1 MDGRS
6 FRESLRRLRLFA
18 GEAELT
24 AEKVSQIVQPF
35 IEEWRPVRVPN
46 VKDARVPTDPEFSL
60 SESALGDLTAR
71 IRAVGMNLNKRGTK
85 GIDYHNA
92 FQKQLVA
99 LAEMFDCRGWTESA
113 ALFDDPESDGPPLQ
127 LTGRVD
133 VIWARRRVPVAVF
146 EIDSTIKA
154 RSFQKLKEAAAAHKI
169 WAYFGKDVWGFRTF
183 LQRQDPAR
191 EILPVIIPNT
201 FIPSFSDHDARE
213 SHPQGNPEPPLRE
226 SQN

>member
-1 MDGRS
+1 M
-6 FRESLRRLRLFA
+6 RRLRLFA

-24 AEKVSQIVQPF
+24 GEKVSEMVQPF
-35 IEEWRPVRVPN
+35 IEEWRPVAVPN
-46 VKDARVPTDPEFSL
+46 VKDVRVPTDPEFSL

-71 IRAVGMNLNKRGTK
+71 IRAVGMNLNKLGVK
-85 GIDYHNA
+85 AGGGVEYHNA

-113 ALFDDPESDGPPLQ
+113 ALFDDPDSEGPPTQ

-146 EIDSTIKA
+146 EIDSTVKA
-154 RSFQKLKEAAAAHKI
+154 RSFQKLKEAAAPHKI
-169 WAYFGKDVWGFRTF
+169 WVYFGKDIWGFRTF
-183 LQRQDPAR
+183 LQRQDPLK
-191 EILPVIIPNT
+191 EIIPVIVPNT
-201 FIPSFSDHDARE
+201 FIPSFAEHETRE
-213 SHPQGNPEPPLRE
+213 PHSPRNPDPTGPE